1 MVTRSL
7 TKKPKPSSGKKKRTP
22 YSTNGAAHST
32 NDLHVENSRLIH
44 FYLLVQSSN
53 PSETR
58 ISTKPDTLNLIEEK
72 VGKSSELIHT

>member
-1 MVTRSL
+1 MCLKSL
-7 TKKPKPSSGKKKRTP
+7 TKVNLILARNTQQGPRALCHNSF
-22 YSTNGAAHST
+22 
-32 NDLHVENSRLIH
+32 DLHVENSRLIH

-72 VGKSSELIHT
+72 VQKSSEHIHT